1 MAAMTMKLTVRLCLA
16 AACLGLCLPA
26 ALSAQGMRMGMGLA
40 TQLTYSFN
48 MDGSFAP
55 DGSRLVYISII
66 EGREQLFVM
75 NADGSG
81 QRQITRDDA
90 DHEDP
95 AWAPDGS
102 RIAFVLVRD
111 GHKVIHLV
119 NPDGSGLEAVTPAT
133 QSAIHPSWSP
143 DSRRIL
149 YCTDDDLRPPVK
161 NESEIYAVDLATRRI
176 ATLVSGGVNTFPVL
190 SPDGR
195 RLAFRRMVGEANSEV
210 FVADADGGH
219 PRNLTN
225 HPAFDGWPSWSPDG
239 RRIAFASNR
248 GSSYQI
254 WVMDAGG
261 GHPQLVANT
270 EGRGTVPRWTP
281 DGRRILFTNCVSVD
295 FGRACE
301 MMLADV
307 DAAP

>member
-1 MAAMTMKLTVRLCLA
+1 MTTNLRFCLA
-16 AACLGLCLPA
+16 AAWLCLPA
-26 ALSAQGMRMGMGLA
+26 ALPAQPMRMGMGLA
-40 TQLTYSFN
+40 HQLTYSFN
-48 MDGSFAP
+48 LDGSFAP
-55 DGSRLVYISII
+55 DGSRLVYISIV

-81 QRQITRDDA
+81 QRQVTRDQA

-95 AWAPDGS
+95 AWSPDGS
-102 RIAFVLVRD
+102 KIAFVLIRD
-111 GHKVIHLV
+111 GHKRIHLI
-119 NPDGSGLEAVTPAT
+119 NPDGSQLEAVTPAT

-161 NESEIYAVDLATRRI
+161 NEAEIYAIDLTTRRI
-176 ATLVSGGVNTFPVL
+176 ATLVSGGINTFPVL

-195 RLAFRRMVGEANSEV
+195 HLAFRRMVGETNSEV
-210 FVADADGGH
+210 FVADADGAN
-219 PRNLTN
+219 PRNVTI

-248 GSSYQI
+248 HSSYQI

-261 GHPQLVANT
+261 GNPQLVANT
-270 EGRGTVPRWTP
+270 EGRATVPRWSP
-281 DGRRILFTNCVSVD
+281 DGRRIVFTNCVSVD

-307 DAAP
+307 EPAA